1 MSAVANEKDGNSKR
15 KLSGEE
21 IDALLDSLDP
31 NYLCWSSTIAPV
43 IIGNPDRPELA
54 AELERLIKE
63 KLGVGVK
70 PAAETEASPKLKAV
84 DGF

>member
-1 MSAVANEKDGNSKR
+1 MGVEHGIIKKSGSWFTYDGDQLGQGMENSR
-15 KLSGEE
+15 RFLR
-21 IDALLDSLDP
+21 D
-31 NYLCWSSTIAPV
+31 N
-43 IIGNPDRPELA
+43 PELA

-70 PAAETEASPKLKAV
+70 PAEADSKDTPKLKAV

>member
-1 MSAVANEKDGNSKR
+1 MENSR
-15 KLSGEE
+15 RFLR
-21 IDALLDSLDP
+21 D
-31 NYLCWSSTIAPV
+31 N
-43 IIGNPDRPELA
+43 PELA

-70 PAAETEASPKLKAV
+70 AADPEESPKLKAV